1 MDGKRNLILTDGGKA
16 GVRRAL
22 HERRDGR
29 RHGVHAVEHLRE
41 QGEIVAGKI
50 VRERFLGDFRG
61 RDGNLCVRIGR
72 GAGDCLG
79 ERMGIE
85 RFENLFGVLFR
96 HGDHGGAGG
105 GDGIVGAAAAEG
117 GETRAGAHVERG
129 FCRARGNADGVG
141 ELQMDGSA
149 GVTADETGNGDLQ
162 RPAGSGFP
170 LGGAV
175 HAVHIA
181 ARARIAERAELF
193 PVEIDEIFGVEVLR
207 IEMVRAGHAVLFVH
221 GEDCTDR
228 AVYGGLVLENGHG
241 ERNARAV
248 VAAEGRALGS
258 ERFAVVDNGDGVIER
273 IKVHAVLPDDD
284 HIHVRLQ
291 NGARRVLMSG
301 GTGLV
306 DNDVALPVAHGGETL
321 FYRPV
326 VEKLADLFLVMGFV
340 RDGAE

>member
-1 MDGKRNLILTDGGKA
+1 M
-16 GVRRAL
+16 
-22 HERRDGR
+22 
-29 RHGVHAVEHLRE
+29 HAVKHLRE
-41 QGEIVAGKI
+41 QREIVAGKI
-50 VRERFLGDFRG
+50 VREHFLGILRG
-61 RDGNLCVRIGR
+61 RDGNLRVRIGR
-72 GAGDCLG
+72 GAGDRLS
-79 ERMGIE
+79 ESMGIE
-85 RFENLFGVLFR
+85 CFENLFGVLFR

-105 GDGIVGAAAAEG
+105 GNGVVGAAAAERS
-117 GETRAGAHVERG
+117 ETRAGAHVERG
-129 FCRARGNADGVG
+129 FCRARGDADGIG

-149 GVTADETGNGDLQ
+149 GVSADEAGNGDPE
-162 RPAGSGFP
+162 RSAGSGFP

-175 HAVHIA
+175 YAVHIA
-181 ARARIAERAELF
+181 ARARIAERAELL
-193 PVEIDEIFGVEVLR
+193 PVEIDEVFGVEVLR
-207 IEMVRAGHAVLFVH
+207 IEMVRAGHAVFLVH
-221 GEDCTDR
+221 GEDCANR
-228 AVYGGLVLENGHG
+228 AVYGGLVLKNGHG
-241 ERNARAV
+241 KRNARAV
-248 VAAEGRALGS
+248 VAAEGCALGS

-273 IKVHAVLPDDD
+273 IKVHAVLPDDN

>member
-1 MDGKRNLILTDGGKA
+1 
-16 GVRRAL
+16 
-22 HERRDGR
+22 
-29 RHGVHAVEHLRE
+29 
-41 QGEIVAGKI
+41 
-50 VRERFLGDFRG
+50 
-61 RDGNLCVRIGR
+61 
-72 GAGDCLG
+72 
-79 ERMGIE
+79 MGIE

-105 GDGIVGAAAAEG
+105 GNGVVGAAAAER

-129 FCRARGNADGVG
+129 FCRARGNANGVG

-149 GVTADETGNGDLQ
+149 GVSADETGNGDLK

-181 ARARIAERAELF
+181 ARARVAERAELF

-207 IEMVRAGHAVLFVH
+207 IEMVRAGHAVFLVH
-221 GEDCTDR
+221 GEDRADR
-228 AVYGGLVLENGHG
+228 AVHGGLILENGHG
-241 ERNARAV
+241 KRNARAV
-248 VAAEGRALGS
+248 VAAEGCALGS

-273 IKVHAVLPDDD
+273 IKVHAVLPDDN

-321 FYRPV
+321 FHGPV